1 MSERNLI
8 AFLRTV
14 AIRAD
19 LLDALKRRS
28 KDEVIAAAAAF
39 GLPFTEAEF
48 DRLIW
53 GLELRLAEK
62 RGEPFDAH
70 FPLWETM
77 WGRHYFDYLVV
88 DMMPSLDET
97 DFEAVLATYAMNTGA
112 GGPPEGQRSW

>member
-19 LLDALKRRS
+19 VLGALGTRS
-28 KDEVIAAAAAF
+28 KDDVIAAATTY

-53 GLELRLAEK
+53 DLEIRLAEK

-77 WGRHYFDYLVV
+77 WGKTYFEYLVV
-88 DMMPSLDET
+88 DMMPGFD
-97 DFEAVLATYAMNTGA
+97 DADIEAVLANYSTPA
-112 GGPPEGQRSW
+112 

>member
-1 MSERNLI
+1 MTERNLI

-19 LLDALKRRS
+19 LLDALAGRS
-28 KDEVIAAAAAF
+28 KDDVIATAAAF

-53 GLELRLAEK
+53 DLEAHLAAK
-62 RGEPFDAH
+62 RNETFDAH

-77 WGRHYFDYLVV
+77 WGQSYFAYLLKDVI
-88 DMMPSLDET
+88 PSLTQD
-97 DFEAVLATYAMNTGA
+97 DIEAVIAARQSG
-112 GGPPEGQRSW
+112 